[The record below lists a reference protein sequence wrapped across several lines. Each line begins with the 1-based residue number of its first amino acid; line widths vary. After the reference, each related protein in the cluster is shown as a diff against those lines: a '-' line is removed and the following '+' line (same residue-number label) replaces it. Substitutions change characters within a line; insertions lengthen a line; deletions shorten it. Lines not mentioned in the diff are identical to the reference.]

1 MTLSLLPHQLAILQ
15 QVELAR
21 KEVAIT
27 GCSRGVL
34 LIGPSGSGKTFLFKL
49 LEEQMPST
57 RTNGQLHVPF
67 CGISLGAA
75 SDPTTILRR
84 ILARL
89 GKPEN
94 ATIGCRLAELEWQV
108 LDALDACKVEVLA
121 IEEFHNALLKN
132 ELKFR
137 RQVNRLI
144 KHLWNADNRGKRVI
158 LISGTDEIITAFDS
172 DDELNSRFSNRV
184 YAVSLWF
191 NSPEITLH
199 FRGVAGSILDRHAV
213 GHLID
218 LQDNLTL
225 SRLLFACRG
234 HLRRLDSLCARV
246 STLEPTMSINGNA
259 SAIWSAAFLQSV
271 AKAKSPAEDPF
282 SWSDDEL
289 RRRVRAQINSP
300 RP

>member
-1 MTLSLLPHQLAILQ
+1 
-15 QVELAR
+15 
-21 KEVAIT
+21 
-27 GCSRGVL
+27 
-34 LIGPSGSGKTFLFKL
+34 
-49 LEEQMPST
+49 MPST
-57 RTNGQLHVPF
+57 RPNGQLHAPF

-75 SDPTTILRR
+75 SDPATILRR
-84 ILARL
+84 ILAPL
-89 GKPEN
+89 GKPER
-94 ATIGCRLAELEWQV
+94 ATIACKLADLERQ
-108 LDALDACKVEVLA
+108 ALDAMDSCKVAILG

-132 ELKFR
+132 EATLR
-137 RQVNRLI
+137 ARVNRLI
-144 KHLWNADNRGKRVI
+144 KHLWNSDNHGKRVI
-158 LISGTDEIITAFDS
+158 LISGTEEILKAFDG
-172 DDELNSRFSNRV
+172 DDELNSRFSIRV

-191 NSPEITLH
+191 NSPEITVH

-218 LQDNLTL
+218 LQDNLML

-246 STLEPTMSINGNA
+246 ATLERTMSING
-259 SAIWSAAFLQSV
+259 STLAIWSAAFLQSV

-289 RRRVRAQINSP
+289 RHRIRAQMNSP

>member
-1 MTLSLLPHQLAILQ
+1 MTLALLPHQSTVLQ
-15 QVELAR
+15 QVELAL

-27 GCSRGVL
+27 NCSRGVL
-34 LIGPSGSGKTFLFKL
+34 FIGPSGSGKTFLFKL
-49 LEEQMPST
+49 LEERMSST
-57 RTNGQLHVPF
+57 RPNGQLHVPF

-75 SDPTTILRR
+75 SDPATILRR

-89 GKPEN
+89 GKPER
-94 ATIGCRLAELEWQV
+94 ATRSCSLADLESQV
-108 LDALDACKVEVLA
+108 LDAMDSCKVEILA

-132 ELKFR
+132 EATLR
-137 RQVNRLI
+137 ARVNRLI
-144 KHLWNADNRGKRVI
+144 KHLWNADNHGKRVI
-158 LISGTDEIITAFDS
+158 LISGTEEILKAFDG

-184 YAVSLWF
+184 YAASLWF
-191 NSPEITLH
+191 SSPEITAH
-199 FRGVAGSILDRHAV
+199 FPGVAESIAARYGV
-213 GHLID
+213 SRLID
-218 LQDNLTL
+218 LHDNLML

-246 STLEPTMSINGNA
+246 STLEPTLSTDGNA

-289 RRRVRAQINSP
+289 RHRIRAQMSSP